1 MKLNRILPENTASTK
16 VTLNQSNLELWTVDI
31 VSAAAEGTTVREE
44 ADKLNVYYDDGYIY
58 AEIMDPDDAPKAA
71 TYTFYCT
78 GILPN
83 GQELAKATLKVGVG
97 ATAPKIKLKQTT
109 LNLNTCLAGTETAST
124 AVTLTGADGYV
135 LTGFEIENSID
146 GLELYMEDGNL
157 KAELTDAGIRCTSY
171 KLKLIPMIMHE
182 ETGREFPLTSKV
194 SVTVK
199 VYNSAKFSLS
209 LSTAGKLDTIDPNS
223 ALLYTITKMTNISGE
238 VEGVSL
244 AGNDARLFHVEL
256 VEGSAKPQVRLSLLP
271 GQEYATNKTYKV
283 QLELS
288 VCGQDV
294 LSKELSIRVTQS
306 KLKVTVP
313 KTVNYYLSQTAPLE
327 IPIQVA
333 APAEIWHAEL
343 GSKSSAEL
351 KNAVQ
356 AVEVTED
363 GRVLLTMD
371 AMAGLTKGKS
381 YTLCLDVTPANNA
394 ENVAPTQVKLNVKV
408 NN

>member
-1 MKLNRILPENTASTK
+1 
-16 VTLNQSNLELWTVDI
+16 
-31 VSAAAEGTTVREE
+31 
-44 ADKLNVYYDDGYIY
+44 
-58 AEIMDPDDAPKAA
+58 
-71 TYTFYCT
+71 
-78 GILPN
+78 
-83 GQELAKATLKVGVG
+83 
-97 ATAPKIKLKQTT
+97 
-109 LNLNTCLAGTETAST
+109 
-124 AVTLTGADGYV
+124 
-135 LTGFEIENSID
+135 
-146 GLELYMEDGNL
+146 
-157 KAELTDAGIRCTSY
+157 
-171 KLKLIPMIMHE
+171 
-182 ETGREFPLTSKV
+182 
-194 SVTVK
+194 
-199 VYNSAKFSLS
+199 
-209 LSTAGKLDTIDPNS
+209 
-223 ALLYTITKMTNISGE
+223 MTNISGE

-271 GQEYATNKTYKV
+271 GQEYATNKPYKV

-327 IPIQVA
+327 IPLQVA

-351 KNAVQ
+351 KKAITEVD
-356 AVEVTED
+356 VTED
-363 GRVLLTMD
+363 GRILLTMD

-394 ENVAPTQVKLNVKV
+394 ENVAPTQVKLNIKV